1 MNTMFALLLFFSLL
15 CIPVFLIW
23 ALIKRLRKKSVTKT
37 LIMAMTSSIVFF
49 VSCVGF
55 GFTMEPVVR
64 AESIELS
71 IPDIQPEYDINT
83 EIPVTISVLPE
94 NADTSSLDFIS
105 SGDTLTFSDSVI
117 NTGSEEGTYEISIE
131 SRNVKS
137 NTITISVVDVTAREA
152 AQEAEE
158 KAAKEAEEKR
168 LAEERAAKEAE
179 EKRLAEER
187 AAKEA
192 EEKRLAE
199 ERAAKEAEEKRLA
212 EERAAKEA
220 EEKRLAEE
228 RAAKEAEEKRLA
240 EERAAEEA
248 EEKRLAEERA
258 SASTGSGGS
267 GNADNF
273 NTYNNTEQQQT
284 FDPFVLNTSTH
295 KIHYP
300 GCRDV
305 PKIAPQNY
313 STSSQSLDELK
324 AQGYTTCGHCF

>member
-228 RAAKEAEEKRLA
+228 RAA
-240 EERAAEEA
+240 EEA

-284 FDPFVLNTSTH
+284 SDPFVLNTSTH

>member
-187 AAKEA
+187 A
-192 EEKRLAE
+192 
-199 ERAAKEAEEKRLA
+199 
-212 EERAAKEA
+212 
-220 EEKRLAEE
+220 
-228 RAAKEAEEKRLA
+228 
-240 EERAAEEA
+240 
-248 EEKRLAEERA
+248 

-284 FDPFVLNTSTH
+284 SDPFVLNTSTH